1 MKNNLKKIWTILD
14 LNQKKQFYTLI
25 FLILLGMFFELLSI
39 GLVFPVVSIL
49 FDVGNESSVYMRK
62 IFSFLNSEI
71 SREKMVVFSL
81 ISLILVYFI
90 KNLVL
95 TLIAKIEVSKV
106 IKIKFQIAEKL
117 YKKFINFPYKFHSNT
132 NSSILIN
139 YVIDQIDSFSN
150 SLFNCV
156 ILTAEILIL
165 VGVILTLFI
174 IEPSGTL
181 IIAIFSTIFAYL
193 FYSVM
198 KKRISKLSE
207 ERSFNNSLKIKN
219 LQETFG
225 SIKEIKIYNKENYFL
240 NLFNYFNR
248 KVVNIEGYET
258 FLKRLPRL
266 WFEFLCVL
274 IFVTFLIFIFLF
286 SKIDLISLTPILG
299 IFGVAT
305 IRIIPSVNRILLAI
319 QTINFGEAAIKMI
332 SDNFNV
338 SDSKNNYT
346 KIMDLGKFN
355 FSKNLNFEN
364 VDFKFNNDTQIFNK
378 INFNIQKGDFVG
390 VFGETGVGKST
401 LLNLLL
407 GLIKPSGGEIKVD
420 NYDIHKNLR
429 GWQLKIGFVPQN
441 IYLLDDS
448 ISKNIAFGFDGNK
461 IDKERLENTIKEAQL
476 EKFVQSLPDKEN
488 TFVGERGMQVSGG
501 QLQRIGIAR
510 AIYSNPEVLI
520 FDEST
525 SSLDNETELKIME
538 TIKSIKKDKTI
549 IFVSHKKTPMKFC
562 NKIFELKKNKIF
574 ENTNL

>member
-1 MKNNLKKIWTILD
+1 
-14 LNQKKQFYTLI
+14 
-25 FLILLGMFFELLSI
+25 
-39 GLVFPVVSIL
+39 
-49 FDVGNESSVYMRK
+49 
-62 IFSFLNSEI
+62 
-71 SREKMVVFSL
+71 
-81 ISLILVYFI
+81 
-90 KNLVL
+90 
-95 TLIAKIEVSKV
+95 
-106 IKIKFQIAEKL
+106 
-117 YKKFINFPYKFHSNT
+117 
-132 NSSILIN
+132 
-139 YVIDQIDSFSN
+139 
-150 SLFNCV
+150 
-156 ILTAEILIL
+156 
-165 VGVILTLFI
+165 
-174 IEPSGTL
+174 
-181 IIAIFSTIFAYL
+181 
-193 FYSVM
+193 M

-332 SDNFNV
+332 SDNFNER
-338 SDSKNNYT
+338 DSKNNYT

>member
-1 MKNNLKKIWTILD
+1 M
-14 LNQKKQFYTLI
+14 
-25 FLILLGMFFELLSI
+25 
-39 GLVFPVVSIL
+39 
-49 FDVGNESSVYMRK
+49 
-62 IFSFLNSEI
+62 
-71 SREKMVVFSL
+71 
-81 ISLILVYFI
+81 
-90 KNLVL
+90 
-95 TLIAKIEVSKV
+95 
-106 IKIKFQIAEKL
+106 
-117 YKKFINFPYKFHSNT
+117 
-132 NSSILIN
+132 
-139 YVIDQIDSFSN
+139 
-150 SLFNCV
+150 
-156 ILTAEILIL
+156 
-165 VGVILTLFI
+165 
-174 IEPSGTL
+174 
-181 IIAIFSTIFAYL
+181 
-193 FYSVM
+193 
-198 KKRISKLSE
+198 
-207 ERSFNNSLKIKN
+207 
-219 LQETFG
+219 
-225 SIKEIKIYNKENYFL
+225 
-240 NLFNYFNR
+240 
-248 KVVNIEGYET
+248 
-258 FLKRLPRL
+258 
-266 WFEFLCVL
+266 
-274 IFVTFLIFIFLF
+274 
-286 SKIDLISLTPILG
+286 
-299 IFGVAT
+299 AT

-332 SDNFNV
+332 SDNFNE